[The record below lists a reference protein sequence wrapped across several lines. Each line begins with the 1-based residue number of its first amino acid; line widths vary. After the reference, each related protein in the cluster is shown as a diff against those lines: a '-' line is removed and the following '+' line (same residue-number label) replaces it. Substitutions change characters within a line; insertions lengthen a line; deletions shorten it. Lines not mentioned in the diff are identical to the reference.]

1 MSLQL
6 LPPETLF
13 RIFNCLNFSDL
24 KAVVQVCRMMREIG
38 EDPTLWK
45 ALKLLEVHPDDLM
58 TVLGLPRLSKIEH
71 IKISDRNSPRA
82 SRGWWT
88 DPMSMVDEHVETL
101 KLANLHILDISRC
114 YLHDIDAKLL
124 CEVLNN
130 IEVVNANRANFSE
143 EQLLEIFKGMSDS
156 TRLKTLIL
164 NTNEVLSDEN
174 YTLDLSHINP
184 DLFAKALTKLQTV
197 QISHAGLT
205 SDQLEALVKYMNKES
220 KIVELGVAGNDVS
233 EIDPEEFAKA
243 MNKLEKLDL
252 FETNLGD
259 QERPNTFFEH
269 MVDFTNLKDLA
280 LGFNN
285 RSLNPKVF
293 AKALNK
299 IEHLIIHGLYLS
311 NVHVQQ
317 FFKRMCVQTKIKEL
331 EQGWMKIK
339 ELDLYSCNLNM
350 SFVNPIF
357 LASGLN
363 KLTKLKMPD
372 LNGPQCLEVFI
383 QMAQFT
389 KLQYLDCTD
398 LDLCGVPTDILAEA
412 LNKVEKVILASC
424 HRHMTE
430 DQLTSLFK
438 IVAISTNINYLDLS
452 FISVEHIPAEVLAQ
466 GAVKIETLKLVDS
479 HLLREQIEEI
489 LLQVSSTTKLKL
501 LEVSFEEA
509 SVIDEEIIERSVLKE
524 LRVSEDYEYDEENWM
539 QFYFP

>member
-24 KAVVQVCRMMREIG
+24 KAVVQVCRMTREIG

-45 ALKLLEVHPDDLM
+45 ALKLLEVHPDDLK

-156 TRLKTLIL
+156 TRMKTLIL
-164 NTNEVLSDEN
+164 NTTEEIEEEDIFA
-174 YTLDLSHINP
+174 DLSHINP
-184 DLFAKALTKLQTV
+184 DLFAKALTKLETV
-197 QISHAGLT
+197 QISDACLT

-220 KIVELGVAGNDVS
+220 NIKELGIANNDVS

-252 FETNLGD
+252 SGTNLGD
-259 QERPNTFFEH
+259 QERPNTFFKH
-269 MVDFTNLKDLA
+269 MVAFTNLKVLD
-280 LGFNN
+280 LGFNSFINNNN

-299 IEHLIIHGLYLS
+299 IENLRMVGVDIS
-311 NVHVQQ
+311 DVQAQ
-317 FFKRMCVQTKIKEL
+317 QLFKRMCVQTKIKEL
-331 EQGWMKIK
+331 HFEDCKY
-339 ELDLYSCNLNM
+339 DM
-350 SFVNPIF
+350 SLINPNF

-363 KLTKLKMPD
+363 KLTKLKMANSSI
-372 LNGPQCLEVFI
+372 NGPQCLEFFVR
-383 QMAQFT
+383 MAQFT
-389 KLQYLDCTD
+389 KLQYLDFSF

-412 LNKVEKVILASC
+412 LNKVEKVILADC
-424 HRHMTE
+424 HMTE
-430 DQLTSLFK
+430 DQSTSLFK
-438 IVAISTNINYLDLS
+438 TVAISTNINYLDLS
-452 FISVEHIPAEVLAQ
+452 LISVEHIPAEVLAQ

-479 HLLREQIEEI
+479 DLLREQIEEI
-489 LLQVSSTTKLKL
+489 LIQVSSTTKLKL
-501 LEVSFEEA
+501 LEVSFEDA
-509 SVIDEEIIERSVLKE
+509 FVIDDEIIERSVLKE
-524 LRVSEDYEYDEENWM
+524 LRLSEDYEYDEENWM

>member
-6 LPPETLF
+6 LPPEIMF
-13 RIFNCLNFSDL
+13 RIFDYLNFSDL
-24 KAVVQVCRMMREIG
+24 KAVVQVCRLLREIG
-38 EDPTLWK
+38 EDPNLWK
-45 ALKLLEVHPDDLM
+45 TLKLLEVHPDDIK
-58 TVLGLPRLSKIEH
+58 TVLSLPRLSKIEH
-71 IKISDRNSPRA
+71 IKISD
-82 SRGWWT
+82 W
-88 DPMSMVDEHVETL
+88 MVDEHVETL

-114 YLHDIDAKLL
+114 YLHDIGPEVDCVDTKLL
-124 CEVLNN
+124 SEVLNN
-130 IEVVNANRANFSE
+130 IEIVNANRANLSE

-164 NTNEVLSDEN
+164 NTTEEIEEEDIFA
-174 YTLDLSHINP
+174 DLSHIDP
-184 DLFAKALTKLQTV
+184 DLFAKALTKLETV
-197 QISHAGLT
+197 QISDACLT
-205 SDQLEALVKYMNKES
+205 SDQLQALMKYMNKES

-412 LNKVEKVILASC
+412 LNKVEKVILVSC

>member
-6 LPPETLF
+6 LPPEIMF
-13 RIFNCLNFSDL
+13 RIFDYLNFSDL

-130 IEVVNANRANFSE
+130 IEVVNANRANFSKG
-143 EQLLEIFKGMSDS
+143 QLLEIFKGMSDS

-299 IEHLIIHGLYLS
+299 IEHLRMVGVDIS
-311 NVHVQQ
+311 DVQAQQ

-331 EQGWMKIK
+331 HFEDCKY
-339 ELDLYSCNLNM
+339 DM
-350 SFVNPIF
+350 SLINPNF

-363 KLTKLKMPD
+363 KLTKLKMANSSI
-372 LNGPQCLEVFI
+372 NGPQCLEFFVR
-383 QMAQFT
+383 MAQFT
-389 KLQYLDCTD
+389 KLQYLDFSF

-412 LNKVEKVILASC
+412 LNKVEKVILADC
-424 HRHMTE
+424 HMTE
-430 DQLTSLFK
+430 DQSTSLFK
-438 IVAISTNINYLDLS
+438 TVAISTNINYLELS
-452 FISVEHIPAEVLAQ
+452 LISVEHIPAEVLAQ

-479 HLLREQIEEI
+479 DLLREQIEEI
-489 LLQVSSTTKLKL
+489 LIQVSSTTKLKL
-501 LEVSFEEA
+501 LEVSFEDA
-509 SVIDEEIIERSVLKE
+509 FVIDDEIIERSVLKE
-524 LRVSEDYEYDEENWM
+524 LRLSDDYEYDEENWM